1 MNNISPASFIC
12 FEAKTKG
19 RIDLDPVCYVDVKRQ
34 TEGSHPLDAGSSRAV
49 CSSPTQDT
57 SPTASPRP
65 TSPARQEVATSSPR
79 SRGDAPPLSSSPP
92 PAAPLLAAP
101 LTMAGTESY
110 VLHPPLPPLAS
121 GVSIVKQPTTSSVPL
136 LLNPAVIHGTLNT
149 PQVIVALFCSEA
161 PLLQMSQAMKV

>member
-1 MNNISPASFIC
+1 M
-12 FEAKTKG
+12 G
-19 RIDLDPVCYVDVKRQ
+19 LIDLDPVCCVDVKRQ
-34 TEGSHPLDAGSSRAV
+34 AEGSHPLNAGSSRAM

-65 TSPARQEVATSSPR
+65 TSPAGQEVATSPPR

-136 LLNPAVIHGTLNT
+136 LLNPAVIHGALNT
-149 PQVIVALFCSEA
+149 PQVIVVLFCSEA
-161 PLLQMSQAMKV
+161 QLL